1 MFCFNRRT
9 SSFRSMPRSVCKVG
23 DCTDSTVIRALLSKS
38 EYRQRFRHIHLNVH
52 SRRAFSVV
60 SLPQATITLPQR
72 SNERTVIKESDT
84 APSTPPVTKQRNL
97 LYIRMCVGGKR
108 RLHSHCRVIEDTDVP
123 VLLSEATMTVP
134 TQIWV
139 QLWVVVRTD

>member
-72 SNERTVIKESDT
+72 SNERTVIEESDT
-84 APSTPPVTKQRNL
+84 TPGTPPVPQT
-97 LYIRMCVGGKR
+97 
-108 RLHSHCRVIEDTDVP
+108 E
-123 VLLSEATMTVP
+123 
-134 TQIWV
+134 QICY
-139 QLWVVVRTD
+139 